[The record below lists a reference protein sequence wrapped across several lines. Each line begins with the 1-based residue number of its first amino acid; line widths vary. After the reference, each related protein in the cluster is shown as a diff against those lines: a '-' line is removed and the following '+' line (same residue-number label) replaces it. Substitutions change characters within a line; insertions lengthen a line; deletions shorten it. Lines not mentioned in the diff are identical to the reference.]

1 MGTDG
6 HGINHGD
13 NGSLGE
19 AQGREGLIT
28 VSFPDVGHGAILSS
42 ITSVRLVGS
51 VHFHGSGVETQLQS
65 RSDLSLDWNSASVVS
80 RLLVLTRV

>member
-28 VSFPDVGHGAILSS
+28 VSFPDVSHGAILSS

-51 VHFHGSGVETQLQS
+51 VHFHGSGVETQLMP
-65 RSDLSLDWNSASVVS
+65 RCNL
-80 RLLVLTRV
+80 

>member
-28 VSFPDVGHGAILSS
+28 VSFPDVSHGAILSS
-42 ITSVRLVGS
+42 ITSVCLVGS
-51 VHFHGSGVETQLQS
+51 VHFHGSGVETQLMP
-65 RSDLSLDWNSASVVS
+65 RCNL
-80 RLLVLTRV
+80 